1 MKNTRAVAQPVD
13 TTCSCPRCQE
23 TAIRDEALLDL
34 LQTAMIAL
42 TAVDGYDDWR
52 IRSVRFKAA
61 LREALLLMQ
70 TKRW

>member
-1 MKNTRAVAQPVD
+1 VA
-13 TTCSCPRCQE
+13 SCHECDE
-23 TAIRDEALLDL
+23 KAIRDEKLTDL
-34 LQTAMIAL
+34 LQTALIAL